1 MPWVRNYV
9 LIVGIKE
16 AVATAKAPA
25 ALGPYSQAIKANNLL
40 FVSGVLGLIPEVCD
54 MFIEGSW
61 HVKVVVLN
69 FRYMHKVL
77 IMSIFFLFQTGKFI
91 SDNVEDQTE
100 QVTY

>member
-1 MPWVRNYV
+1 MFHDHISVYLSYGPWFHLMPSVRVYV

-54 MFIEGSW
+54 IFIES
-61 HVKVVVLN
+61 
-69 FRYMHKVL
+69 
-77 IMSIFFLFQTGKFI
+77 S
-91 SDNVEDQTE
+91 
-100 QVTY
+100 